1 MSRHVGGELI
11 TGEREFVHRRHCS
24 HPERETGP
32 GWALVGDL
40 RNEVGIDVAD
50 SDATKSCVGWAK
62 IVERGSHAEQGQIV
76 ENGIGCKDADV
87 TTDFDGAPPWS
98 ADCAKNLTEVD
109 AGGTESE
116 RRAGSVGVNNVRL
129 NVITAHIDAKI
140 GANIEAVLIG
150 ADANLDRARQQA
162 AADGIR
168 GVVSDRR

>member
-1 MSRHVGGELI
+1 HI
-11 TGEREFVHRRHCS
+11 
-24 HPERETGP
+24 P

-50 SDATKSCVGWAK
+50 SDPAKRRVAWAK
-62 IVERGSHAEQGQIV
+62 IVARAPRAEQGQIV
-76 ENGIGCKDADV
+76 EKGIGCKDADAA
-87 TTDFDGAPPWS
+87 TGFDRPPPWS
-98 ADCAKNLTEVD
+98 AECAKDLTEAAARG
-109 AGGTESE
+109 AGTE

-129 NVITAHIDAKI
+129 NVIAADIDSEIDADI
-140 GANIEAVLIG
+140 HAQLIG